1 MSRFRVY
8 YSFFPYSRVDGSAKV
23 TANNKEIAEQIF
35 HQVASQAHRQ
45 PIKIIKTRKIKEK
58 KCQK

>member
-1 MSRFRVY
+1 
-8 YSFFPYSRVDGSAKV
+8 VDGSAKV